1 MSAIHVRD
9 LHKHY
14 GDLHVL
20 RGIDL
25 TIERGECVILLGANG
40 CGKSTLIRCLNG
52 LASHDK
58 GEAVILDQSLDR
70 LNKAGLRR
78 LRRRVGVV
86 FQQFNLVQNVSV
98 FQNVLH
104 GALGSQPFGLWQT
117 LSGLASESLRERAMQ
132 SLAQVGLAEKAGFKV
147 RQLSGGQQQRVAIA
161 RTLMQDAEIL
171 IADEPVASLDPRA
184 GREIMD
190 LLVNIVNER
199 GMTVLCSLHQLEL
212 ATEYGDRVVGMKA
225 GRMHIDTPR
234 HDADLHSLEALYRG
248 DVRVDATPA
257 GHSADSRIETV

>member
-1 MSAIHVRD
+1 MSAIFVRD

-25 TIERGECVILLGANG
+25 TIQRGECVILLGANG

-52 LASHDK
+52 LARHDS
-58 GEAVILDQSLDR
+58 GDVVIFDRSLDG
-70 LNKAGLRR
+70 LGKAELRR
-78 LRRRVGVV
+78 LRRCMGVV

-104 GALGSQPFGLWQT
+104 GALGSQPLGLWQT
-117 LSGLASESLRERAMQ
+117 LASLASDALRERAMQ
-132 SLAQVGLAEKAGFKV
+132 CLARVGLAEKARFEC

-184 GREIMD
+184 GREIME
-190 LLVNIVNER
+190 LLLDVVGER

-212 ATEYGDRVVGMKA
+212 AQEYGDRLLGMKA
-225 GRMHIDTPR
+225 GRLQLDAPR
-234 HDADLHSLEALYRG
+234 QQVDLATLQQLYRG
-248 DVRVDATPA
+248 DVRVDAISGGRSP
-257 GHSADSRIETV
+257 DSLPETA